1 MVKIRDSL
9 PLKDGATIEQDS
21 ATVAASIASG
31 KSHELLYSKGE
42 NDDPAATNDFMDV
55 LLSSPITTQSQLDP
69 TSLPVLSETA
79 CQIIDEHTID
89 TQAWLK
95 ALAKRAGVMA
105 LPQLAKVCEF
115 LQNQDFSHA
124 SKRSNAF
131 LTGVGMADILGYLH
145 PDETALVAAMLYR
158 TARREML
165 THKQITEHFGI
176 EVATLIKD
184 TLALGKLS
192 DLIENSKRL
201 EDHFHNEQREQL
213 SGIYSMLI
221 SMTNDVRVVLIKL
234 AERTFA
240 MRELSFATPE
250 RQARVAR
257 EVMTIYAPLA
267 HRLGIAGFQRRLLKG

>member
-1 MVKIRDSL
+1 
-9 PLKDGATIEQDS
+9 
-21 ATVAASIASG
+21 
-31 KSHELLYSKGE
+31 
-42 NDDPAATNDFMDV
+42 
-55 LLSSPITTQSQLDP
+55 
-69 TSLPVLSETA
+69 
-79 CQIIDEHTID
+79 
-89 TQAWLK
+89 
-95 ALAKRAGVMA
+95 
-105 LPQLAKVCEF
+105 
-115 LQNQDFSHA
+115 
-124 SKRSNAF
+124 
-131 LTGVGMADILGYLH
+131 MADILGYLH
-145 PDETALVAAMLYR
+145 PDETALVVAMLYR

-165 THKQITEHFGI
+165 TTAQITEHFGI

-267 HRLGIAGFQRRLLKG
+267 HRLGIAN